1 MTDNLTS
8 EQRRRNMQNIR
19 SSKTLPENIIAAELK
34 KRKIYFAQN
43 VNSIF
48 GRPDFVFRR
57 KRVLVFIDSC
67 FWHRCQYH
75 YKQPKS
81 NLEYWIPK
89 ISRNVERDK
98 IVNKTLREMEWK
110 VIRIW
115 EHTVYKNPAGAVEE
129 ILKHLH

>member
-1 MTDNLTS
+1 MTDNLTK

-43 VNSIF
+43 VTTIF

-57 KRVLVFIDSC
+57 KRVVVFIDSC
-67 FWHRCQYH
+67 FWHKCQYH
-75 YKQPKS
+75 YVQPKS
-81 NLEYWIPK
+81 NLEYWVPK
-89 ISRNVERDK
+89 IMRNVERDRL
-98 IVNKTLREMEWK
+98 VTKTLREMEWK

-115 EHTVYKNPAGAVEE
+115 EHTIYKNPLLALDE
-129 ILKHLH
+129 IMKHL